1 MVSGTLAAVGAGGYA
16 LAVSGTARWI
26 FVLVVAAAAVSAL
39 LEGRPAARARAEAE
53 ALPASRPDGET
64 AASGSRLSQLLGGL
78 FGRFGSGFF

>member
-26 FVLVVAAAAVSAL
+26 FVLVIAAAAVSAW

-53 ALPASRPDGET
+53 ALPASRPDET

-78 FGRFGSGFF
+78 FGRFGSGLF